1 MISRLARLLKTPS
14 RAARDDEAGFSIVEL
29 LASLTILAIGVVS
42 LLGTLVVAAKAAGT
56 QRGRTNAVF
65 AANQAIEN
73 VRSRAYDDIAIWDDD
88 PDMAISPTTSSPNSG
103 PVRTEFQDHSIPIRP
118 EPMVFAGVTYEI
130 LQNVLWVPVEETING
145 QLRYYERAYKLL
157 VVRVNWRDQ
166 VGPHSIQVE
175 SAIYPGG
182 LGEQPVSCTND
193 GLLIQPGVDGVDV
206 TATMPVESTPGVL
219 VGWRDRA
226 DNECKYVLEV
236 LVLPYEPLLCRGAGI
251 EPQWIEVA
259 ELEANAS
266 SYMYAG
272 TWDRWYCFRVR
283 AVNKSNEAQEE
294 GVPATDWVYSN
305 PVGTPLPPTTE
316 CLLVGPFVRS
326 PAMGTTT
333 NRIQIHPS
341 TGFNTNDMIAAV
353 DVQGNCTQVWAEFVN
368 KDGQLVS
375 TGYLTQASPWWV
387 YLPSNWERF
396 SLGYGT
402 VYFYAIGDLHDASNP
417 AQAVLTVC
425 YYKGGGGKPSC

>member
-1 MISRLARLLKTPS
+1 MISRLARLLKTPT
-14 RAARDDEAGFSIVEL
+14 RAARYDEAGFSIPEL

-73 VRSRAYDDIAIWDDD
+73 VRSRAYDDIAIWDED

-103 PVRTEFQDHSIPIRP
+103 PVRTEFREQSIPIRP
-118 EPMVFAGVTYEI
+118 EPMVFAGVTYEV
-130 LQNVLWVPVEETING
+130 LQNVLWVPVEDYIAG

-182 LGEQPVSCTND
+182 LGEQPVSCAEE
-193 GLLIQPGVDGVDV
+193 GLLIQPDVV

-226 DNECKYVLEV
+226 DNECSYALEA
-236 LVLPYEPLLCRGAGI
+236 LVLPFEPLACAGAGI
-251 EPQWIEVA
+251 DPQWIEVA
-259 ELEANAS
+259 KLEANAT
-266 SYMYAG
+266 SYMFAG

-283 AVNKSNEAQEE
+283 AVNKSNEEQE
-294 GVPATDWVYSN
+294 GLPAVDWVYSN
-305 PVGTPLPPTTE
+305 PVGTPPPPSSE

-326 PAMGTTT
+326 PAMGTVT
-333 NRIQIHPS
+333 NRVKIHPS
-341 TGFNTNDMIAAV
+341 TGYNVDDMIAAV
-353 DVQGNCTQVWAEFVN
+353 DVQGNCSEVWAEFVN
-368 KDGQLVS
+368 RDGQRIS
-375 TGYLTQASPWWV
+375 TGPFAQASPWWV
-387 YLPSNWERF
+387 FLPSNWERF

-402 VYFYAIGDLHDASNP
+402 VYFYAIGDGHDASNP
-417 AQAVLTVC
+417 AQAVQTVC
-425 YYKGGGGKPSC
+425 YYKGGGGSSSC